1 METTRKNIPVKERL
15 KEFIASLGI
24 SEREFCRKIGV
35 SSAYVESIKQSISP
49 KVLQAISIHYPK
61 LNPSWLL
68 VGNGEMLFGEK
79 KVEPE
84 KGGALPSEVLAEL
97 LVETRNEKAKL
108 ITANARLTDV
118 VASQQRT
125 IEELTR
131 QLKKVAAQ
139 PGDAATS
146 AAVG

>member
-1 METTRKNIPVKERL
+1 
-15 KEFIASLGI
+15 
-24 SEREFCRKIGV
+24 
-35 SSAYVESIKQSISP
+35 
-49 KVLQAISIHYPK
+49 
-61 LNPSWLL
+61 
-68 VGNGEMLFGEK
+68 MLFGEK